1 MTPWLRE
8 IAQIVVGSLKDPIQL
23 RTLNKDRV
31 PARQVRVDRTPGRAA
46 EDALKEGG
54 VILGGGGD
62 AKRATAPPTMKVAPS
77 DPHTETPVT
86 LDVGQWRSDE
96 PGDAL
101 MKVGEVGR
109 VRIEELERAITVRM
123 APQLQFNGS
132 LHVFWHAGRGRFASE
147 DRRYFARPL

>member
-1 MTPWLRE
+1 
-8 IAQIVVGSLKDPIQL
+8 
-23 RTLNKDRV
+23 
-31 PARQVRVDRTPGRAA
+31 
-46 EDALKEGG
+46 
-54 VILGGGGD
+54 
-62 AKRATAPPTMKVAPS
+62 MKVAPS

-132 LHVFWHAGRGRFASE
+132 LTCILACRAWTFRF
-147 DRRYFARPL
+147 